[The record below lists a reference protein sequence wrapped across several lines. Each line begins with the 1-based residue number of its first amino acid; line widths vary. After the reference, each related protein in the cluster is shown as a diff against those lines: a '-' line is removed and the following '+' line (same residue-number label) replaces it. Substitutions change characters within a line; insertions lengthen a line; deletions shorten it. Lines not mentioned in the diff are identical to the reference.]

1 MPHIRVVD
9 ADDETNFKHASA
21 SSADDDTGSLRHRAA
36 SRSRNDSGEIPA
48 DRVLHVQ
55 RFTLPLRLIAAA
67 PAAPR
72 SPPTAHRRAD
82 ERTPPAT
89 SPRRRGRGAGGPGSS
104 APCPTPG
111 PGLGRTGPVG
121 VRQGGTDL
129 LDPLGQVRTGRRLS
143 TAHAMVP
150 RLQPSLAP
158 MSVTEPAGRVCMAVL
173 VSARHG
179 HDRATGLTQSRRSR
193 FADGDSAG
201 IPPNTIQHS
210 VTGTTLPR
218 PGRCCTRCIAV
229 LYWISRAL
237 RKVMRGRR

>member
-1 MPHIRVVD
+1 MLMTRPTSSTHQHPAPMMIPDRYGTVPPHAPGTTQARY
-9 ADDETNFKHASA
+9 
-21 SSADDDTGSLRHRAA
+21 
-36 SRSRNDSGEIPA
+36 
-48 DRVLHVQ
+48 
-55 RFTLPLRLIAAA
+55 RLIASSTSNGSLSHSGSS
-67 PAAPR
+67 PR
-72 SPPTAHRRAD
+72 RSRASVAPTAHRRAD

-89 SPRRRGRGAGGPGSS
+89 SPRPRGRGTGGPGSS

-111 PGLGRTGPVG
+111 PGLSRTGPVG

-201 IPPNTIQHS
+201 IPPNTIQHW

-229 LYWISRAL
+229 LHWISRAL
-237 RKVMRGRR
+237 RKVMTGRR